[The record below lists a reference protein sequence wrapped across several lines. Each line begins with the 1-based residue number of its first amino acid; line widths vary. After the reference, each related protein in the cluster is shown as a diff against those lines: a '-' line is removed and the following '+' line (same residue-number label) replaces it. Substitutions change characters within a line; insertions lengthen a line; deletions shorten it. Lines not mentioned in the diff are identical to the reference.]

1 MVKIILRL
9 LLLSLLLAHL
19 SCQKE
24 GAGCFKGAGEV
35 VIEER
40 EGGDIRYIEIFDDP
54 DMILNQKSKDC
65 KILVETGENLLEG
78 IITDVSGNAL
88 TIRNNNTCNWMRSF
102 DTPIKVYVDVMS
114 LDSIVYRGTG
124 DVITANTLINDS
136 IQVDIWEG
144 SGRID
149 LNVEVFKSKFYIHEG
164 TADLFVKGSCWINF
178 LSSKAYG
185 PADLSQY
192 TTQFTYMYSSS
203 PNNCIVRSVQ
213 LLAVTIENTGN
224 VYYLGD
230 PRIEAAITGEGKV
243 IRLE

>member
-1 MVKIILRL
+1 M
-9 LLLSLLLAHL
+9 LLSLLLVHL

-54 DMILNQKSKDC
+54 DVILNQKSADK
-65 KILVETGENLLEG
+65 KILVETGENLLGG
-78 IITDVSGNAL
+78 IITEISGNAL
-88 TIRNNNTCNWMRSF
+88 TIRNVNTCNWMRNF
-102 DTPIKVYVDVMS
+102 DVPIKVYVDVSS

-124 DVITANTLINDS
+124 DVITSNSLVNDS

-164 TADLFVKGSCWINF
+164 TADLYLSGSCWINF

-230 PRIEAAITGEGKV
+230 PRIEAAINGEGKV

>member
-1 MVKIILRL
+1 
-9 LLLSLLLAHL
+9 LLLSLPLIHL

-24 GAGCFKGAGEV
+24 GAGCFRGAGEV

-54 DMILNQKSKDC
+54 DVILNQKSADRR
-65 KILVETGENLLEG
+65 ILVETSENLLGG
-78 IITDVSGNAL
+78 IITDISGNAL
-88 TIRNNNTCNWMRSF
+88 TIRNKNTCNWMRSF
-102 DTPIKVYVDVMS
+102 DIPIKVYVDVSS

-124 DVITANTLINDS
+124 DVITSNRLVNDS

-144 SGRID
+144 SGTID
-149 LNVEVFKSKFYIHEG
+149 LNVEVFKSRFYIHEG
-164 TADLFVKGSCWINF
+164 TADLYVSGSCWINF

-203 PNNCIVRSVQ
+203 PNNCLVSSVQ
-213 LLAVTIENTGN
+213 LLAVTLENTGN

-230 PRIEAAITGEGKV
+230 PQIEAVINGEGEV